1 VARAA
6 RVDFDVATLTEFLG
20 SCPPFDAL
28 ESDELAR
35 IVAHAVVEQYDA
47 GEIILDAFD
56 SRVDELFVVCQGRVD
71 VWAHP
76 DRLSELPDETE
87 GVGGLFGYVAALTG
101 AAVGP
106 QAIAVAEVV
115 VVRLPADLVA
125 PAFASRR
132 GARFLAQE
140 VCSTSR
146 RAVGVPTYTL
156 VDDLIARAPLVIDHG
171 ASIAEAAS
179 RMDAADLAYAAVRID
194 HGRYGLVTDAS
205 IRRVVAAA
213 RPTTTPV
220 AEVMSPDPPTVQ
232 LGASATE
239 ALIKVLERDAD
250 FVLITDRADE
260 LRGVVAPIDFVVSS
274 TTAGAALH
282 EQLRRASTV
291 EDLQHRYR
299 RVPHL
304 VGDLMARG
312 LASSRVI
319 TVHSALVDT
328 LVRRA
333 IQLVMEAHPDLS
345 PEAFTWLSL
354 GSNGRRE
361 AVLSSDMDAAAAFA
375 DEMSADEIA
384 RYQPA
389 FAEITDVLVGAGLNH
404 DSHGVSPVN
413 PAFARTHRQWE
424 AAARAWLSE
433 PAKNDA
439 IIMTCLVVDG
449 RPIHGDLALPK
460 VARVFGDLR
469 LHPSTM
475 KMLLAISV
483 DRSDALR
490 GRWRRKEINL
500 KTQGLLPIANIARW
514 AALSA
519 KSSALQTPE
528 RLRSAAGSLMITA
541 EDADTLGD
549 VFEIIQRMR
558 LRHQLEQLK
567 AGETPSDTIRLRD
580 MSTIEASVLNDA
592 IREILAVQR
601 RMANKAKY
609 VPDLQGSPLGLTR
622 PPGTA
627 SASQVAGVAAQ
638 PRHDV
643 DEAGAFAVRQSRLLE
658 HLGVERVS
666 SPVR

>member
-1 VARAA
+1 VPAA
-6 RVDFDVATLTEFLG
+6 SQITDVDVAELTGFLR

-28 ESDELAR
+28 EPGELAR
-35 IVAHAVVEQYDA
+35 IVAHAVVEQYDPGA
-47 GEIILDAFD
+47 VILDAFD
-56 SRVDELFVVCQGRVD
+56 ADVDELFVVWQGRVD
-71 VWAHP
+71 LWTHT
-76 DRLSELPDETE
+76 DRLSELPDKTE
-87 GVGGLFGYVAALTG
+87 GPCGLFGYVAALTG

-106 QAIAVAEVV
+106 QAIAVGNVV

-140 VCSTSR
+140 VCSTTQ

-156 VDDLIARAPLVIDHG
+156 VDDLIARAPQVIDHG

-179 RMDAADLAYAAVRID
+179 RMAAADLGYVAVRIAP
-194 HGRYGLVTDAS
+194 GRYGLVTDAS
-205 IRRVVAAA
+205 IRGVVAAA

-220 AEVMSPDPPTVQ
+220 AEVMNPDPPTVP

-250 FVLITDRADE
+250 FVLVTDRAGE
-260 LRGVVAPIDFVVSS
+260 LCGAVAPIDFVVSS

-291 EDLQHRYR
+291 EELQHRYR

-319 TVHSALVDT
+319 TVHSALMDT

-333 IQLVMEAHPDLS
+333 IQLVMEAHPDLD
-345 PEAFTWLSL
+345 PDAFTWLSL

-361 AVLSSDMDAAAAFA
+361 AVLSSDMDAAVAFA
-375 DEMSADEIA
+375 DGMSPHELA
-384 RYQPA
+384 RYRPA
-389 FAEITDVLVGAGLNH
+389 FVEITHVVARAGVNH
-404 DSHGVSPVN
+404 DRHGVSPVN
-413 PAFARTHRQWE
+413 PEFARTHRQWE
-424 AAARAWLSE
+424 AAARAWLSR
-433 PAKNDA
+433 PTKDDA
-439 IIMTCLVVDG
+439 IIKTCLLIDG
-449 RPIHGDLALPK
+449 RPIHGDLALPE
-460 VARVFGDLR
+460 VTRVFGDLR

-483 DRSDALR
+483 DRSNALR
-490 GRWRRKEINL
+490 GRWRRKTIDL
-500 KTQGLLPIANIARW
+500 KRQALLPITNIARW

-519 KSSALQTPE
+519 GSPALQTQE
-528 RLRSAAGSLMITA
+528 RLQAAAGSRMLTA

-549 VFEIIQRMR
+549 AFEIVEHVR
-558 LRHQLEQLK
+558 LRHQLEQLE
-567 AGETPSDTIRLRD
+567 AGETPSDTMRPGA
-580 MSTIEASVLNDA
+580 MSTIEASVLNEA
-592 IREILAVQR
+592 IREIQTIQR

-609 VPDLQGSPLGLTR
+609 VPDLEGSFL
-622 PPGTA
+622 A
-627 SASQVAGVAAQ
+627 
-638 PRHDV
+638 
-643 DEAGAFAVRQSRLLE
+643 
-658 HLGVERVS
+658 
-666 SPVR
+666 

>member
-1 VARAA
+1 VPAA
-6 RVDFDVATLTEFLG
+6 SQITDVDVAELTGFLG

-28 ESDELAR
+28 EPGELAR
-35 IVAHAVVEQYDA
+35 IVAHAVVEQYDPGA
-47 GEIILDAFD
+47 VILDAFD
-56 SRVDELFVVCQGRVD
+56 ADVDELFVVWQGRVD
-71 VWAHP
+71 LWTHT
-76 DRLSELPDETE
+76 DRLSELPDKTE
-87 GVGGLFGYVAALTG
+87 GPCGLFGYVAALTG

-106 QAIAVAEVV
+106 QAIAVGNVV

-140 VCSTSR
+140 VCSTTQ

-156 VDDLIARAPLVIDHG
+156 VDDLIARAPQVIDHG

-179 RMDAADLAYAAVRID
+179 RMAAADLGYVAVRIAP
-194 HGRYGLVTDAS
+194 GRYGLVTDAS
-205 IRRVVAAA
+205 IRGVVAAA

-220 AEVMSPDPPTVQ
+220 AEVMNPDPPTVP

-250 FVLITDRADE
+250 FVLVTDRAGE
-260 LRGVVAPIDFVVSS
+260 LCGAVAPIDFVVSS

-291 EDLQHRYR
+291 EELQHRYR

-333 IQLVMEAHPDLS
+333 IQLVMEAHPDLD
-345 PEAFTWLSL
+345 PDAFTWLSL

-361 AVLSSDMDAAAAFA
+361 AVLSSDMDAAVAFA
-375 DEMSADEIA
+375 DGMSPHELA
-384 RYQPA
+384 RYRPA
-389 FAEITDVLVGAGLNH
+389 FVEITHVVARAGVNH
-404 DSHGVSPVN
+404 DRHGVSPVN
-413 PAFARTHRQWE
+413 PEFARTHRQWE
-424 AAARAWLSE
+424 AAARAWLSR
-433 PAKNDA
+433 PTKDDA
-439 IIMTCLVVDG
+439 IIKTCLLIDG
-449 RPIHGDLALPK
+449 RPIHGDLALPE
-460 VARVFGDLR
+460 VTRVFGDLR

-483 DRSDALR
+483 DRSNALR
-490 GRWRRKEINL
+490 GRWRRKTIDL
-500 KTQGLLPIANIARW
+500 KRQALLPITNIARW

-519 KSSALQTPE
+519 GSPALQTQE
-528 RLRSAAGSLMITA
+528 RLQAAAGSRMLTA

-549 VFEIIQRMR
+549 AFEIVEHVR
-558 LRHQLEQLK
+558 LRHQLEQLE
-567 AGETPSDTIRLRD
+567 AGETPSDTMRPGA
-580 MSTIEASVLNDA
+580 MSTIEASVLNEA
-592 IREILAVQR
+592 IREIQTIQR

-609 VPDLQGSPLGLTR
+609 VPDLEGSFL
-622 PPGTA
+622 A
-627 SASQVAGVAAQ
+627 
-638 PRHDV
+638 
-643 DEAGAFAVRQSRLLE
+643 
-658 HLGVERVS
+658 
-666 SPVR
+666 

>member
-1 VARAA
+1 VPILSSIA
-6 RVDFDVATLTEFLG
+6 DIDVPTLTHFLG
-20 SCPPFDAL
+20 SHAPFDVL

-35 IVAHAVVEQYDA
+35 IAARAVVEEYDA
-47 GEIILDAFD
+47 GEIIVDAFD
-56 SRVDELFVVCQGRVD
+56 SRVDELFVVWQGRVD
-71 VWAHP
+71 IWAHP
-76 DRLSELPDETE
+76 DRLSELPDKTE

-106 QAIAVAEVV
+106 QATAVGEVV
-115 VVRLPADLVA
+115 VVRLPAELVA

-132 GARFLAQE
+132 GARFLTQE
-140 VCSTSR
+140 VYATNE

-156 VDDLIARAPLVIDHG
+156 VDDLIARAPLVVDQG
-171 ASIAEAAS
+171 TSIAGAAS
-179 RMDAADLAYAAVRID
+179 QMVAADLGYVAVRMP
-194 HGRYGLVTDAS
+194 HGQYGLVTDAS
-205 IRRVVAAA
+205 IRRVVAAG
-213 RPTTTPV
+213 RPTNLPV
-220 AEVMSPDPPTVQ
+220 GEVMSLDPPTVQ

-250 FVLITDRADE
+250 FVLVTDRAGE

-291 EDLQHRYR
+291 EELQHRYR

-304 VGDLMARG
+304 VADLMDRG

-333 IQLVMEAHPDLS
+333 IALVMDAHPDLS
-345 PEAFTWLSL
+345 PGAFTWLSL

-361 AVLSSDMDAAAAFA
+361 SVLSSDMDAAAAFA

-384 RYQPA
+384 RYRPA
-389 FAEITDVLVGAGLNH
+389 IAEITDALVGAGINH
-404 DSHGVSPVN
+404 DRHGVSPVN
-413 PAFARTHRQWE
+413 PAFARTYGQWE
-424 AAARAWLSE
+424 AAARTWLSR
-433 PAKNDA
+433 PAEDDA

-469 LHPSTM
+469 LHSSAL

-490 GRWRRKEINL
+490 GRWRRNRIDV
-500 KTQGLLPIANIARW
+500 KTRALLPITNLARW
-514 AALSA
+514 PALSA
-519 KSSALQTPE
+519 GSSALQTPE
-528 RLRSAAGSLMITA
+528 RLRAAAGSRMLTN

-549 VFEIIQRMR
+549 VFEIVQRVR

-567 AGETPSDTIRLRD
+567 AGETPLDTIGRRD
-580 MSTIEASVLNDA
+580 MSAIEASVLNEA
-592 IREILAVQR
+592 IREILAIQR

-609 VPDLQGSPLGLTR
+609 VPELQG
-622 PPGTA
+622 
-627 SASQVAGVAAQ
+627 
-638 PRHDV
+638 
-643 DEAGAFAVRQSRLLE
+643 
-658 HLGVERVS
+658 
-666 SPVR
+666 PVLA